1 MSIFYGGQLCVP
13 HSTCWYTRYHLLT
26 LSVGNCLCAPSL
38 VWSGSTTHLLQR
50 YMSGGQ
56 PCVSHLLHISCCCSI
71 SKLCATCN
79 YEYCSLNNRM
89 RHISRICSTHAGIL
103 RSNTTLW
110 PLDIFCIAHHLAL
123 GLYVIR
129 CNTVG
134 LSSLLH
140 EVIGHYYGTSLPR
153 VSNKGNN
160 RQEEQDSKVSVI
172 HSFITFF

>member
-38 VWSGSTTHLLQR
+38 VWWFPNPLAPEIHVRWATVCFTSLTHLL
-50 YMSGGQ
+50 
-56 PCVSHLLHISCCCSI
+56 LLFHIQVM
-71 SKLCATCN
+71 CN
-79 YEYCSLNNRM
+79 YEHCSLNTRV
-89 RHISRICSTHAGIL
+89 RYSSRICLTHAGIL

-110 PLDIFCIAHHLAL
+110 PLDIFCIAHHLTL

-129 CNTVG
+129 CNTVA

-140 EVIGHYYGTSLPR
+140 EVIGHYYGTSSPG
-153 VSNKGNN
+153 VSNKRNN
-160 RQEEQDSKVSVI
+160 RQEEQDSQVSVI
-172 HSFITFF
+172 HSLITFI